1 MTILE
6 AIHRIDVLK
15 PNPYNQA
22 EKIRWLSELDGMIK
36 SEIVDTHE
44 GGDEVKYEQYGDNV
58 VLTTELL
65 VPHPYDRIYLPWL
78 QAQIDYLN
86 GENGKYQNSMAMFN
100 EAYIAYEKYYNRTK
114 LPKGKELKLKFF

>member
-6 AIHRIDVLK
+6 AIQRIDVLK
-15 PNPYNQA
+15 PNTYNQT
-22 EKIRWLSELDGMIK
+22 EKIRWLSELDGMVK
-36 SEIVDTHE
+36 REIIDTHE

-86 GENGKYQNSMAMFN
+86 GENGKYQNSMSMFN
-100 EAYIAYEKYYNRTK
+100 EAFRSFEKYYNRTNM
-114 LPKGKELKLKFF
+114 PKGKKMKFF

>member
-15 PNPYNQA
+15 PNTYTQA
-22 EKIRWLSELDGMIK
+22 EKIRWLSELDGMVK
-36 SEIVDTHE
+36 REIIDLHE
-44 GGDEVKYEQYGDNV
+44 GDDKIIYNGYDDNT

-78 QAQIDYLN
+78 QAQIDYFN
-86 GENGKYQNSMAMFN
+86 GENGKYQNSMSMFN
-100 EAYIAYEKYYNRTK
+100 EAYTAFEKYYNRTHM
-114 LPKGKELKLKFF
+114 PIGKKMKFF

>member
-15 PNPYNQA
+15 PNTYTQA
-22 EKIRWLSELDGMIK
+22 EKIRWLSELDGMVK
-36 SEIVDTHE
+36 REIIDTHE
-44 GGDEVKYEQYGDNV
+44 GGEKITYNGYGDNT

-78 QAQIDYLN
+78 QAQIDYFN
-86 GENGKYQNSMAMFN
+86 GEAGKYQNAMSMFN
-100 EAYIAYEKYYNRTK
+100 AAYGAYEKYYNRTNMPIGAK
-114 LPKGKELKLKFF
+114 MKFL

>member
-15 PNPYNQA
+15 PNTYTQA
-22 EKIRWLSELDGMIK
+22 EKIRWLSELDGMVK
-36 SEIVDTHE
+36 REIIDTHE

-86 GENGKYQNSMAMFN
+86 GENGKYQNSMSMFN
-100 EAYIAYEKYYNRTK
+100 EAFRAFEKYYNRTHM
-114 LPKGKELKLKFF
+114 PKGKKMKFF